1 MGFLSWGM
9 ATFYDAV
16 MRKAE
21 LKSIGAWREELLKNI
36 SGDVLE
42 IGAGTG
48 VNLGYYPDSITTL
61 TLSEP
66 DPQMR
71 RQLENKLAT
80 MPFSHE
86 IIATAAEELPFADR
100 SFDSVVATLVFCS
113 VEHPERCLG
122 ELYRVLKP
130 GGKLAV
136 IEHVGAAEQQN
147 IYKWQKRIEPF
158 WKRCAGN
165 CHLTRDTLTTMQ
177 RNGFNCDNMQ
187 RDSMRGATFFV
198 APTIRGIAEKAE

>member
-1 MGFLSWGM
+1 
-9 ATFYDAV
+9 V
-16 MRKAE
+16 
-21 LKSIGAWREELLKNI
+21 
-36 SGDVLE
+36 VLE

-48 VNLGYYPDSITTL
+48 VNLNYYPDSISNL

-71 RQLENKLAT
+71 RQLIKKLAET
-80 MPFSHE
+80 TLPHKV
-86 IIATAAEELPFADR
+86 IATSAEELPFADH
-100 SFDSVVATLVFCS
+100 SFDTVVATLVFCS

-122 ELYRVLKP
+122 ELHRVLKP

-147 IYKWQKRIEPF
+147 VYKWQKRIEPF

-165 CHLTRDTLTTMQ
+165 CHLTRDTLTIMQ
-177 RNGFNCDNMQ
+177 RNGFNCDNLQ
-187 RDSMRGATFFV
+187 PDSMRGATFFV
-198 APTIRGIAEKAE
+198 APTIRGIAEKAEELADFSNNR

>member
-1 MGFLSWGM
+1 MGLLSWGM

-21 LKSIGAWREELLKNI
+21 SSSLGAWREELLKNI
-36 SGDVLE
+36 TGEVLE

-48 VNLGYYPDSITTL
+48 VNLNYYPDTVTSL

-66 DPQMR
+66 DQQMR
-71 RQLENKLAT
+71 RQLTKKSAETKL
-80 MPFSHE
+80 PHE
-86 IIATAAEELPFADR
+86 IVAAAAEKLPFPDQ
-100 SFDSVVATLVFCS
+100 SFDVAVVTLVLCS
-113 VEHPERCLG
+113 VEHPERCLD
-122 ELYRVLKP
+122 ELHRVLKP

-147 IYKWQKRIEPF
+147 VYKWQKRIEPF

-177 RNGFNCDNMQ
+177 DNGFNCDNMQ

-198 APTIRGIAEKAE
+198 APTIRGIAEKS